1 MSNVQAR
8 NPSKEQFWRAHVTRW
23 QASGLSVRDYCS
35 RHRLAEPSF
44 YAWRRTLAQR
54 PGDVPAAVP
63 SAAVTAPVVTFVPLH
78 VQPTTADNSAALEVV
93 LGNGRRL
100 RVPAGF
106 DAATLRA
113 VLDVLEDTSS
123 C

>member
-1 MSNVQAR
+1 MSKGQVR

-23 QASGLSVRDYCS
+23 QASGLSVRDYCA
-35 RHRLAEPSF
+35 RHRLTEPSF

-54 PGDVPAAVP
+54 PDNVPAAV
-63 SAAVTAPVVTFVPLH
+63 AAPVVTFVPLH
-78 VQPTTADNSAALEVV
+78 VQPATADTSAALEVV